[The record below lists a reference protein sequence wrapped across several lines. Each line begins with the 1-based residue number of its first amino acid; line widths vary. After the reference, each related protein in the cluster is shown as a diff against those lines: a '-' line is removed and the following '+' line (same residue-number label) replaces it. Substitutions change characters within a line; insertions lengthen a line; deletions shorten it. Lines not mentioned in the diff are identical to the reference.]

1 MNVVQIF
8 KLVRNNF
15 LLLFLLPLLVAV
27 AVYYFLGNQPK
38 QYVSSAMIFTSST
51 SKTTA
56 GEEAKIDF
64 FTYNNLFDNI
74 LLLLKSRENI
84 EETSLLLLSQHIFI
98 EYSDS
103 TIVTKASIDELKNH
117 INSDLWAQLKD
128 NYSQDSTYSNIVRY
142 YNSEKN
148 TPVHYLLKAHPNYSL
163 SNISNKL
170 TASRR
175 ATSNVLE
182 IIYSNNDPGICKNTL
197 DFVIQTFSK
206 RYRELKYNENLNS
219 ISYFQDQLVIA
230 EEKLR
235 NSEAE
240 LKQFITEFKILNY
253 YEQGK
258 YLDIS
263 KLEQEQDVER
273 AERLSKGLESNID
286 YLEGMF
292 DNFEQKVKNIDDLKE
307 LQRQVINKNNELEAL
322 KLNKN
327 SSQFQLER
335 LENDIAELR
344 KEIDV
349 KSENVFSSNNS
360 DKGLPRN
367 DILST
372 WLDLNLEYEEQNV
385 ALDVMQNRSKY
396 LDRKITEFAP
406 LGAELKKLERE
417 VSVNESQYLSILHGL
432 NMAFLQKYDLET
444 ASHFKVID
452 RPYLPQSPVSSRR
465 AIMVLGSYVVVWGL
479 IFTFLVIM
487 VLFDMRIKTLVKGQ
501 KLTRMK
507 AIASFPKI
515 RKSSNMTKQAIL
527 MQWISKI
534 VKNTVVSILNSKK
547 AKNDY
552 LFVTINSIKKN
563 EGKSFITKM
572 IAESINSNYRRI
584 ALLTQDPN
592 SLAISKEKF
601 SNIDIYQYNTDEN
614 FISYSKVED
623 IVDNP
628 SQYDCIIMELPSILS
643 EPIPVKLINNC
654 DYSIFILSVD
664 RIWTIADKK
673 AIELLYQTT
682 NAEMGLILNRM
693 DNDDL
698 VQVYGSLPFK
708 RKYFWNSNK
717 ETMSI

>member
-1 MNVVQIF
+1 MNVVQIL
-8 KLVRNNF
+8 KLIRKNF

-27 AVYYFLGNQPK
+27 AVYYFLGNKPK
-38 QYVSSAMIFTSST
+38 EYVSSAMIFTSST

-56 GEEAKIDF
+56 GDEAKIDF

-84 EETSLLLLSQHIFI
+84 EETSLLLLAQHIYT

-103 TIVTKASIDELKNH
+103 TIVTNGSIDELKNH
-117 INSDLWAQLKD
+117 INENLWAQLKD
-128 NYSQDSTYSNIVRY
+128 NASSDSTYANVVKYHRDGR
-142 YNSEKN
+142 N

-182 IIYSNNDPGICKNTL
+182 LIYSNNDPGICKNTL
-197 DFVIQTFSK
+197 DFVIQNFSK

-219 ISYFQDQLVIA
+219 ISYFQDQLLLA
-230 EEKLR
+230 EDKLR

-240 LKQFITEFKILNY
+240 LKEFITEFKILNY

-263 KLEQEQDVER
+263 KLEQEQDEER
-273 AERLSKGLESNID
+273 ARRLSKGLESNIT

-292 DNFEQKVKNIDDLKE
+292 ENFEQKVKNIDELKE
-307 LQRQVINKNNELEAL
+307 LQRQIINKNNELEAL
-322 KLNKN
+322 QLNKN
-327 SSQFQLER
+327 SSRFQTER
-335 LENDIAELR
+335 LE
-344 KEIDV
+344 KEIENLRDAIDL
-349 KSENVFSSNNS
+349 KSQNVFSSSNS
-360 DKGLPRN
+360 DKGIPRN
-367 DILST
+367 NILST

-385 ALDVMQNRSKY
+385 ALDVMQNRSRY

-417 VSVNESQYLSILHGL
+417 VSVNENQYLSILHGL

-444 ASHFKVID
+444 ATHFKVID
-452 RPYLPQSPVSSRR
+452 RPYMPQTPVASRR

-479 IFTFLVIM
+479 IFSFLVIM
-487 VLFDMRIKTLVKGQ
+487 VLFDLRIKTLVKGQ

-515 RKSSNMTKQAIL
+515 RKSSHTINQDIL
-527 MQWISKI
+527 MNWISKI
-534 VKNTVVSILNSKK
+534 AKNTVVSILNSKIPQ
-547 AKNDY
+547 NDY

-563 EGKSFITKM
+563 EGKSFITKL

-584 ALLTQDPN
+584 ALLTQDPA
-592 SLAISKEKF
+592 SLVISKEKF
-601 SNIDIYQYNTDEN
+601 PNIDIYRYKTDEH
-614 FISYSKVED
+614 FTTYSKVED

-628 SQYDCIIMELPSILS
+628 SQYDCIMMELPSILS
-643 EPIPVKLINNC
+643 EPIAVKLINNC
-654 DYSIFILSVD
+654 DYSIFVLSVD
-664 RIWTIADKK
+664 RIWTLADSK
-673 AIELLYQTT
+673 AINLLSQTT

-693 DNDDL
+693 ENDDL
-698 VQVYGSLPFK
+698 VQVYGPLPYK
-708 RKYFWNSNK
+708 RNYIWNSKK
-717 ETMSI
+717 EIVSA